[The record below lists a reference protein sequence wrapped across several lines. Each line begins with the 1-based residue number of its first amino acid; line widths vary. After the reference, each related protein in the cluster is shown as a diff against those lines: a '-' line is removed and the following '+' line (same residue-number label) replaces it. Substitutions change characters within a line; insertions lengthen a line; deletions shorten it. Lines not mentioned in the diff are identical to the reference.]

1 MPVCAHLSQHPTSTQ
16 FLPIKHRSTNNN
28 EQLPAGAKGTRP
40 SHATI
45 RAVKGAVTPARR
57 LLQTLNVD
65 TPPNSSAALFGMY
78 PREMKRASTQKLAHR
93 VLTVA
98 LLTVPQATHTTRMS
112 IRRRLKKQNT
122 LPPHNGRLC
131 RSVLPA
137 TPPTSRMPGEEP
149 GTETTR
155 FTVPFIRT
163 AQRGKSTDREQIS
176 GGGGWSV
183 SAQVRGSLRV
193 AEMSESNSGRQK
205 QSVPNRV
212 HLEERHLKNRQ

>member
-1 MPVCAHLSQHPTSTQ
+1 
-16 FLPIKHRSTNNN
+16 
-28 EQLPAGAKGTRP
+28 
-40 SHATI
+40 
-45 RAVKGAVTPARR
+45 
-57 LLQTLNVD
+57 
-65 TPPNSSAALFGMY
+65 
-78 PREMKRASTQKLAHR
+78 
-93 VLTVA
+93 
-98 LLTVPQATHTTRMS
+98 MS

-176 GGGGWSV
+176 GGGGGGWSV
-183 SAQVRGSLRV
+183 SARVRGSLRV

-212 HLEERHLKNRQ
+212 HLEERHLKKQAVTNQSAIQVTRVLTTREAVTETPEDGGRGRRCCWAP